1 MIRLGVDGQRL
12 CLLTAPHIIADSVN
26 YIEMIFEMT
35 EEWKNI
41 TAWAEIIAPDGKKI
55 TPMIVDGEIT
65 ADKGLNLTAGEWTL
79 SLIGDKYE
87 NGEVVQRI
95 TTNTISMTVKPSGI
109 VDGEPFV
116 IDIDAG
122 SEIIAEAA
130 RYAAEAHGEV
140 VEANKVLEES
150 AVLLDIVKDVS
161 KRAADNAKIAMDAAD
176 KVPAAVNA
184 ANAATKNANDA
195 AFNAKSATTQSRDLY
210 LQIKA
215 AYDSGA
221 FAAKI
226 NGVNTL
232 NIEGGKNITIEQNGN
247 TMIIHGE
254 SSTSGY
260 VFDTVAEM
268 QNWVANHRSEL
279 KIGDNLYIRET
290 NVPDYWWDGS
300 VTRELESQSVN
311 LSEYPKRSEMEAADN
326 AINGHI
332 INLIKVDEP
341 MVDDTVLQFIPKGE
355 KVKLVEESDIKPI
368 SDHVT
373 ELDHSLTNL
382 AELSEN
388 QIVIDDEPKK
398 GTKLQFATDG
408 LDEYEVLE
416 RSDLVPLEERVTTLE
431 EHPEVQP
438 YDDTEL
444 RELIAE
450 KADASVIP
458 NVDVFSKK
466 WVKVGEIVTTEEKTR
481 IEFAL
486 PNDTN
491 YFSVRSVCLFPAY
504 TSNGAPGMAIRVGT
518 GVQIGYEACV
528 NAITTSASSSYY
540 EFVECA
546 PNVRVLKRKGGSTG
560 LTLANFIEDSRRIH
574 SVYFVLNSGTAYPV
588 GTKIIIMAKEREF

>member
-130 RYAAEAHGEV
+130 RYAAEAHGEIK
-140 VEANKVLEES
+140 EAKQVLSKSEE
-150 AVLLDIVKDVS
+150 LFDDLKDVS
-161 KRAADNAKIAMDAAD
+161 KRAAEHAKTAMDAAD

-232 NIEGGKNITIEQNGN
+232 NIEGGRNITIEQNGN
-247 TMIIHGE
+247 TMFIHSDGG
-254 SSTSGY
+254 SVTSDAIHDALGYTPANKAETDQQTAEAIAIAKGRATGY

-268 QNWVANHRSEL
+268 RTWVVNHRSDL
-279 KIGDNLYIRET
+279 VLGDNLYIRAT
-290 NVPDYWWDGS
+290 DVPDYWWDES
-300 VTRELESQSVN
+300 EAKELETQKVD
-311 LSEYPKRSEMEAADN
+311 LSEYPKRAEMEEADS
-326 AINGHI
+326 AISQ
-332 INLIKVDEP
+332 
-341 MVDDTVLQFIPKGE
+341 T
-355 KVKLVEESDIKPI
+355 
-368 SDHVT
+368 
-373 ELDHSLTNL
+373 LTNL
-382 AELSEN
+382 RTLLEQVRDALKQGDIDRAIDLLDSFLIGEN
-388 QIVIDDEPKK
+388 
-398 GTKLQFATDG
+398 GG
-408 LDEYEVLE
+408 
-416 RSDLVPLEERVTTLE
+416 
-431 EHPEVQP
+431 
-438 YDDTEL
+438 
-444 RELIAE
+444 
-450 KADASVIP
+450 
-458 NVDVFSKK
+458 
-466 WVKVGEIVTTEEKTR
+466 
-481 IEFAL
+481 
-486 PNDTN
+486 
-491 YFSVRSVCLFPAY
+491 
-504 TSNGAPGMAIRVGT
+504 
-518 GVQIGYEACV
+518 
-528 NAITTSASSSYY
+528 
-540 EFVECA
+540 
-546 PNVRVLKRKGGSTG
+546 VLK
-560 LTLANFIEDSRRIH
+560 
-574 SVYFVLNSGTAYPV
+574 
-588 GTKIIIMAKEREF
+588 